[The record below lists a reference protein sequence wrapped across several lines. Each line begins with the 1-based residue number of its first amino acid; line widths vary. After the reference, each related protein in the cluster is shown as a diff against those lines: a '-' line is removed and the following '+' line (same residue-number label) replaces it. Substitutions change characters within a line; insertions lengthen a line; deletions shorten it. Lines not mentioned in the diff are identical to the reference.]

1 MQLAVNQRNLIH
13 CLTWGW
19 FSNFHSPLVYSSSR
33 LDKLFSRKSGQKNK
47 KDPKKDDDIIPDAD
61 SADLIERKR
70 LENMELRFY
79 ITSRIVLILADSLSV
94 ATFRYCTRVCVAVL
108 RSRIMP
114 SSILIT
120 WIKLKLNL
128 KISR

>member
-19 FSNFHSPLVYSSSR
+19 FSPFHGSLVYSSCR
-33 LDKLFSRKSGQKNK
+33 LDKLFSRKSGRKNK
-47 KDPKKDDDIIPDAD
+47 KDLKKDDDIIPDAD

-94 ATFRYCTRVCVAVL
+94 ATFMYCTRVCVAAL

-120 WIKLKLNL
+120 WIKLELNL